1 MKPAFA
7 GDTLL
12 HNNKTFEMVD
22 QPLEVYFDLI
32 GSRPAFEPVSTQG
45 RGYMARWL
53 IEDGWLFL
61 ASMEA
66 RWSDDEALQL
76 NHLFP
81 FAGNK
86 VFAAWY
92 TGPVRAYRRDLP
104 LPDLSV
110 PSKLRYPDVTLSIE
124 SGRIARIANELGVPS
139 TDEGRVARA
148 SAVPDQDEAQ
158 SARARRATINAAWD
172 ELML

>member
-1 MKPAFA
+1 MRPAFA

-22 QPLEVYFDLI
+22 QPLEMYFELI
-32 GSRPAFEPVSTQG
+32 GTRPAFEPISTQG

-66 RWSDDEALQL
+66 RWSDEEELQL

-81 FAGNK
+81 FAGSK

-92 TGPVRAYRRDLP
+92 TGPIRAYRRDLP
-104 LPDLSV
+104 LPDLSA
-110 PSKLRYPDVTLSIE
+110 PAKLRYPDVTLSIE
-124 SGRIARIANELGVPS
+124 SGRIARIGNS
-139 TDEGRVARA
+139 ITDVD
-148 SAVPDQDEAQ
+148 SDAQ
-158 SARARRATINAAWD
+158 SARGRQDAERAEADSVRSRRATINAAWD